1 MRPPLREIDRPL
13 VAVVLALAAYGLVTL
28 YSAGQTDVPTFV
40 ETIWRKQLIWL
51 AMGIIATV
59 LMFRASPRL
68 LEWAT
73 PYAYAISVV
82 VLVWTLFAG
91 VGAGTAASERSWLA
105 VGGVRLGQPAEI
117 AKLAVVLMLARWLA
131 EQREPPATL
140 RHLVYL
146 PFPFP
151 LIGRPAGAPVLSP
164 CLIAGIPSFLVF
176 KQPDLG
182 SSMVFVAILFTM
194 LYWAGTRLSLLV
206 LLGSPVIGLVLAFST
221 VAWGAWILVLIA
233 LLIWWRPYV
242 WEGLAVMLANLVM
255 GVVAV
260 PFWQRLAPYQQN
272 RLLAFLNPQE
282 DPRATGW
289 HVIQSKIAIG
299 SGGFLGQGFLHGPQ
313 KRLAFLPAQFTD
325 FIFSVVGEELGF
337 LGVLVALALFA
348 ALIFIFIRIARR
360 ATDPYSSL
368 CVFGVTGMLFTHMLE
383 NIGMTVNLLPITGIP
398 LPFFSYGGSFLLAC
412 FMGVGISLRVAW
424 ESRQSGYAEL

>member
-348 ALIFIFIRIARR
+348 ALIFILIRIARR

>member
-13 VAVVLALAAYGLVTL
+13 VAVVLALAAYGLATL

-51 AMGIIATV
+51 AIGLIATV

-73 PYAYAISVV
+73 PYAYGLSVV

-151 LIGRPAGAPVLSP
+151 FIGRPAGAPVLCP

-194 LYWAGTRLSLLV
+194 LYWAGTRMSLLV

-348 ALIFIFIRIARR
+348 ALVFILIRIARR